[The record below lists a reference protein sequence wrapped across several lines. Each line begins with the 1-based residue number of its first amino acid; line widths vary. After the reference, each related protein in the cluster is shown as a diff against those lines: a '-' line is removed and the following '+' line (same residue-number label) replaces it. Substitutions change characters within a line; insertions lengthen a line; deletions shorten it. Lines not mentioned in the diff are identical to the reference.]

1 MGLMPKGAWGLA
13 LACPPKLQRRWGALV
28 LLLLSS
34 QAVFGRQAAPA
45 FSRIDELVQDAI
57 AAKAAPGAVVLVGR
71 GDQTIYEKAYGSRAT
86 VPSQEPMTLDTVFD
100 VASLTKVVATTT
112 AVMTLIEQGRVRLN
126 DPVATFVPGFDRYG
140 KSGITV
146 RHLLTHVSGLRPD
159 VDLHPWTGYDA
170 AIALAVDEVPTAA
183 PGDHFVYSD
192 INFFLLGDI
201 VSRVTG
207 QSLDAY
213 LRRAVFEPLGMRD
226 TGFLPAKTL
235 LPRIAP
241 TERCAEQDAWPCKR
255 PDAPP
260 LRGVVH
266 DPTARRMGGIAGH
279 AGLFSTARD
288 LKRFARMLIN
298 GGELEGVRVM
308 SAATVARMITPVQ
321 LPAGAGTRGLGW
333 DIDTSFSSNR
343 GDLFPIGSYGHTGF
357 TGTSIWIDPASKSYV
372 IFLSSRLHP
381 DGVGDVGV
389 LRSRIATV
397 AAAALSG
404 GASEVRL
411 KPDATSGVSPSG
423 GATVRLKA
431 DATSTPSVVSGS
443 NVASG
448 FSRTMPVLTG
458 IDVLARDGFATLKG
472 KKVGLVTNHTG
483 RSISGASTIDLIHAA
498 PGVQL
503 VALFS
508 PEHGIRG
515 VLDADVP
522 SSRDDQTGLPIHSLY
537 GATRRP
543 TDAMLT
549 GIDTMVIDLQDV
561 GVRFYT
567 YYATMGLVMEEAA
580 KRKIAVVVLDRPNP
594 INGWQI
600 EGANLDATGD
610 ALITYHQMPVRHGL
624 TMGEMAR
631 LLNEERGIG
640 ATLTVVP
647 IENWRR
653 DQWYDETGLLWVN
666 PSPNMRNLNQATLYP
681 GVGAIEY
688 SNISVGRGTDQ
699 PFEQLGA
706 PWIDGPRLAT
716 ALNAR
721 KLGGIRFYPV
731 TFTPTSSKYANQVC
745 QGVFMMVTNRSALAP
760 ARLGLEIAGALFKL
774 FGDRYQLANTNLLVG
789 SRDSLERVK
798 RGEDPAVVSA
808 RWTDDEARWRRL
820 RAKYLLYR

>member
-1 MGLMPKGAWGLA
+1 MGLMPKRAWGLGLGAWA
-13 LACPPKLQRRWGALV
+13 LLI
-28 LLLLSS
+28 LSS
-34 QAVFGRQAAPA
+34 ESAVFGRQAAPA

-57 AAKAAPGAVVLVGR
+57 AAKSAPGAVVLIGR

-146 RHLLTHVSGLRPD
+146 RHLLAHVSGLRPD

-170 AIALAVDEVPTAA
+170 AIDLAVNEVPTAP
-183 PGDHFVYSD
+183 PGEQFVYSD

-201 VSRVTG
+201 VTRVTG

-255 PDAPP
+255 PDAAP

-288 LKRFARMLIN
+288 LQRFARMLIN
-298 GGELEGVRVM
+298 GGELDGVRVL
-308 SAATVARMITPVQ
+308 SAATVARMITPTQ
-321 LPAGAGTRGLGW
+321 LPANAGTRGLGW
-333 DIDTSFSSNR
+333 DIDTAFSSNR

-357 TGTSIWIDPASKSYV
+357 TGTSIWIDPASKSYI

-397 AAAALSG
+397 AAAALTG
-404 GASEVRL
+404 GA
-411 KPDATSGVSPSG
+411 AVSSSPPPSPQTAMVG
-423 GATVRLKA
+423 KQA
-431 DATSTPSVVSGS
+431 
-443 NVASG
+443 AS
-448 FSRTMPVLTG
+448 PQVLSG
-458 IDVLARDGFATLKG
+458 IDVLARVGFAPLKG

-483 RSISGASTIDLIHAA
+483 RASDGNSTIDLIHAA

-543 TDAMLT
+543 TDAMLQ

-567 YYATMGLVMEEAA
+567 YYATMALVMEEAA

-600 EGANLDATGD
+600 EGANLDAVGD

-631 LLNEERGIG
+631 LLNEERSIG
-640 ATLTVVP
+640 ASLAVVP

-721 KLGGIRFYPV
+721 KLGGVRFYPV

-774 FGDRYQLANTNLLVG
+774 FGDQYQLANTNLLVG

-820 RAKYLLYR
+820 RAKYLIYR

>member
-1 MGLMPKGAWGLA
+1 MRRTLLA
-13 LACPPKLQRRWGALV
+13 LAFAALT
-28 LLLLSS
+28 L
-34 QAVFGRQAAPA
+34 AAPRA
-45 FSRIDELVQDAI
+45 EQAGSAQKPAVSADYARVDELVADAI
-57 AAKAAPGAVVLVGR
+57 AAKAAPGAIVLVGR
-71 GDQTIYEKAYGSRAT
+71 GEQTVYEKAYGSRAT

-100 VASLTKVVATTT
+100 LASLTKVVATTT
-112 AVMTLIEQGRVRLN
+112 AVMTLVEQGRVRLN
-126 DPVATFVPGFDRYG
+126 DAVASFVPGFERYG
-140 KSGITV
+140 KGGITV

-183 PGDHFVYSD
+183 PGERFVYSD

-201 VSRVTG
+201 VRRVTG

-213 LRRAVFEPLGMRD
+213 LQRAVFGPLGMRD
-226 TGFLPAKTL
+226 TRFQPPAAMRA
-235 LPRIAP
+235 RIAP

-255 PDAPP
+255 PDAAP

-288 LKRFARMLIN
+288 LKRFARMLVN
-298 GGELEGVRVM
+298 GGELDGVRVL
-308 SAATVARMITPVQ
+308 SAATVARMIAPVPM
-321 LPAGAGTRGLGW
+321 PANAGTRGLGW

-343 GDLFPIGSYGHTGF
+343 GDLFPVGSFGHTGF
-357 TGTSIWIDPASKSYV
+357 TGTSIWIDQASKSYV

-381 DGVGDVGV
+381 DGAGDVGV

-397 AAAALSG
+397 AAALLSG
-404 GASEVRL
+404 GAAAGNIRL
-411 KPDATSGVSPSG
+411 KPD
-423 GATVRLKA
+423 
-431 DATSTPSVVSGS
+431 STSVVS
-443 NVASG
+443 A
-448 FSRTMPVLTG
+448 FRRIDTAPVLAG
-458 IDVLARDGFATLKG
+458 IDVLARDGFAPIKG

-483 RSISGASTIDLIHAA
+483 RAMNGATTIDVIHGAA
-498 PGVQL
+498 GVQL
-503 VALFS
+503 LALFS

-515 VLDADVP
+515 ILDTEVP
-522 SSRDDQTGLPIHSLY
+522 SSRDEKTGLPIHSLY
-537 GATRRP
+537 GVTRRP
-543 TDAMLT
+543 TDEMLQ
-549 GIDTMVIDLQDV
+549 GLDTIVIDLQDV

-580 KRKIAVVVLDRPNP
+580 RRKIAVVVLDRPNP

-631 LLNEERGIG
+631 LLNDEKKIG
-640 ATLTVVP
+640 ADLTVVRA
-647 IENWRR
+647 ENWRR
-653 DQWYDETGLLWVN
+653 DLWYDETGLAWVN

-681 GVGAIEY
+681 GVGSIEY

-706 PWIDGPRLAT
+706 PWIDGPRLAA

-721 KLGGIRFYPV
+721 RLAGIRFYPV
-731 TFTPTSSKYANQVC
+731 TFTPASSKYANQVC
-745 QGVFMMVTNRSALAP
+745 QGVFMVVTNRAALSP
-760 ARLGLEIAGALFKL
+760 ARVGLEIAAALFTL
-774 FGDRYQLANTNLLVG
+774 FGDRYELANTHLLVG
-789 SRDSLERVK
+789 SRDSLERVR
-798 RGEDPAVVSA
+798 RGEDPAVVAA

>member
-1 MGLMPKGAWGLA
+1 MHRAPLPAA
-13 LACPPKLQRRWGALV
+13 FV
-28 LLLLSS
+28 LLAAAALSAAGGGQPAES
-34 QAVFGRQAAPA
+34 QVEGPKSPQNMA
-45 FSRIDELVQDAI
+45 RIDGLVADAI

-71 GDQTIYEKAYGSRAT
+71 GDQTTYEKAYGSRAT

-126 DPVATFVPGFDRYG
+126 DPVASFVPGFDRYG
-140 KSGITV
+140 KGGITV

-170 AIALAVDEVPTAA
+170 ALALAVDEVPTAA
-183 PGDHFVYSD
+183 PGDQFVYSD

-201 VSRVTG
+201 VARVTG

-226 TGFLPAKTL
+226 TGFLPAASL
-235 LPRIAP
+235 RPRIAP
-241 TERCAEQDAWPCKR
+241 TERCADQDAWPCKR

-288 LKRFARMLIN
+288 LQRFARMLIN
-298 GGELEGVRVM
+298 GGELDGVRVL

-321 LPAGAGTRGLGW
+321 MPANAGTRGLGW

-389 LRSRIATV
+389 LRSRIATI

-404 GASEVRL
+404 GSTVRL
-411 KPDATSGVSPSG
+411 KPDATSMP
-423 GATVRLKA
+423 A
-431 DATSTPSVVSGS
+431 SVA
-443 NVASG
+443 NVVSG
-448 FSRTMPVLTG
+448 FSRTSPVLTG
-458 IDVLARDGFATLKG
+458 IDVLARDGFAQLKG

-483 RSISGASTIDLIHAA
+483 RSMSGASTIDLIHSAA
-498 PGVQL
+498 GVQL
-503 VALFS
+503 LALFS

-515 VLDADVP
+515 ILDTDVP
-522 SSRDDQTGLPIHSLY
+522 SSRDEKTGLPIHSLY

-543 TDAMLT
+543 TDDMLR
-549 GIDTMVIDLQDV
+549 GLDTIVIDLQDV

-631 LLNEERGIG
+631 LLNEERKIG
-640 ATLTVVP
+640 ASLAVVQA
-647 IENWRR
+647 ENWRR
-653 DQWYDETGLLWVN
+653 DLWYDETGLAWVN

-699 PFEQLGA
+699 PFEQFGA
-706 PWIDGPRLAT
+706 PWIDGPRLAA

-721 KLGGIRFYPV
+721 KLAGIRFYPV
-731 TFTPTSSKYANQVC
+731 SFTPTSSKYANQAC
-745 QGVFMMVTNRSALAP
+745 QGVFMVVTNRAQLAP
-760 ARLGLEIAGALFKL
+760 ARVGLEIAGALFKL
-774 FGDRYQLANTNLLVG
+774 FGERYELANTHLLVG

-798 RGEDPAVVSA
+798 RGEDPAVVA
-808 RWTDDEARWRRL
+808 AKWADDEARWRRL

>member
-1 MGLMPKGAWGLA
+1 MDLMPKRAWVLGLGAWA
-13 LACPPKLQRRWGALV
+13 LLILT
-28 LLLLSS
+28 SES
-34 QAVFGRQAAPA
+34 AVFGRQAAPA

-112 AVMTLIEQGRVRLN
+112 AVMKLVEQGLVRLN
-126 DPVATFVPGFDRYG
+126 DQVATFVPGFERYG

-170 AIALAVDEVPTAA
+170 AIDLAVNEVPTAP
-183 PGDHFVYSD
+183 PGEQFVYSD

-201 VSRVTG
+201 VTRVTG

-255 PDAPP
+255 PDAAP

-288 LKRFARMLIN
+288 LQRFARMLIN
-298 GGELEGVRVM
+298 GGELEGVRVL
-308 SAATVARMITPVQ
+308 SPATVARMITPTQ
-321 LPAGAGTRGLGW
+321 LPANAGTRGLGW

-357 TGTSIWIDPASKSYV
+357 TGTSLWIDPASQSYV

-397 AAAALSG
+397 AAAALT
-404 GASEVRL
+404 GAAA
-411 KPDATSGVSPSG
+411 KPVSTVAAASSPKLPTSVE
-423 GATVRLKA
+423 ATVGKQA
-431 DATSTPSVVSGS
+431 
-443 NVASG
+443 AS
-448 FSRTMPVLTG
+448 PQVLSG
-458 IDVLARDGFATLKG
+458 IDVLARDGFAQLRG

-522 SSRDDQTGLPIHSLY
+522 SSRDDKTGLPIHSLY

-543 TDAMLT
+543 TDAMLQ

-580 KRKIAVVVLDRPNP
+580 KRKIAIVVLDRPNP

-600 EGANLDATGD
+600 EGANLDAVGD

-624 TMGEMAR
+624 TMGEMAK
-631 LLNEERGIG
+631 LLNDERKIG
-640 ATLTVVP
+640 ASLVVVP
-647 IENWRR
+647 AENWRR
-653 DQWYDETGLLWVN
+653 DYWYDETGLAWVN

-681 GVGAIEY
+681 GIGAIEY

-716 ALNAR
+716 DLNAR
-721 KLGGIRFYPV
+721 KLGGVRFYPV

-745 QGVFMMVTNRSALAP
+745 QGVFMMVTNRVALTP

-774 FGDRYQLANTNLLVG
+774 FGDQYQLANTHLLVG